1 MRTDEIK
8 NEIDETRKWEKNWTK
23 RLKMQIKYLH
33 DFQQFEKIRS
43 FGDNIYTGKAEMDH
57 ANLLEKMVKFD
68 YKSKPK
74 AKESKHKKRNTFYS
88 AIALY

>member
-1 MRTDEIK
+1 
-8 NEIDETRKWEKNWTK
+8 
-23 RLKMQIKYLH
+23 
-33 DFQQFEKIRS
+33 
-43 FGDNIYTGKAEMDH
+43 MDH

-68 YKSKPK
+68 YKSKRK